1 MENVLVNSFVFL
13 FERELGKLQH
23 EIEQYPE
30 EKLLW
35 QTAGQISNPPG
46 NLCLHLCG
54 NLQNYIGATLGSTG
68 YIRNRPYEF
77 SARDLTRSHLIAEI
91 SQTKSSVIN
100 TLKKLTDESLHR
112 QYPEEALG
120 YPMTTVFF
128 LNHLFGHFGYHLGQI
143 NYHRRMISAV
153 STNA

>member
-13 FERELGKLQH
+13 FERELGKLQT
-23 EIEQYPE
+23 EIEQYQD

-35 QTAGQISNPPG
+35 ETAGQITNPPG

-54 NLQNYIGATLGSTG
+54 NLQNYIGTILGKTG

-77 SARDLTRSHLIAEI
+77 SVRDLTKTHLLVEI
-91 SQTKSSVIN
+91 VRTKTSVISS
-100 TLKKLTDESLHR
+100 LKKLDDASLHK
-112 QYPEEALG
+112 QYPEEVLG

-143 NYHRRMISAV
+143 NYHRRMIQSGQPKL
-153 STNA
+153 

>member
-13 FERELGKLQH
+13 FERELGKLQT
-23 EIEQYPE
+23 EIEQYPD

-46 NLCLHLCG
+46 TLCLHLCG
-54 NLQNYIGATLGSTG
+54 NLQNYIGATLGKSG
-68 YIRNRPYEF
+68 YVRNRPYEF
-77 SARDLTRSHLIAEI
+77 AARGLTKQQLLDEI
-91 SQTKSSVIN
+91 SRTKASTIAAL
-100 TLKKLTDESLHR
+100 TKLHDADLHR
-112 QYPEEALG
+112 QYPEEVLG

-143 NYHRRMISAV
+143 NYHRRMISACQV
-153 STNA
+153 